1 MCEDHSAN
9 IHRIYSIW
17 LFEGR
22 RECAYSLGI
31 DIGLRCRTCTV
42 VGDKLSVIDTDA
54 FFMETDDRKCLG
66 SDCPSCNKS
75 AGEDCGLFTNIE
87 SVYSYGCRVPGI
99 TGCRTYPCASTG
111 AIRKKMRGI
120 AAHLF

>member
-1 MCEDHSAN
+1 M
-9 IHRIYSIW
+9 
-17 LFEGR
+17 
-22 RECAYSLGI
+22 
-31 DIGLRCRTCTV
+31 
-42 VGDKLSVIDTDA
+42 GDKLSVIDTDA

-111 AIRKKMRGI
+111 AIRKKMRGN